1 MLLTVHSFF
10 AIYNAIDA
18 TVKQV
23 VSGERGTVVYT
34 TSDGTRL
41 LRENNT
47 LYSQELATGY
57 QRAID
62 GLWYKKE
69 DFNNDGTLLNP
80 SNIFG
85 KTLSDLNTNRG
96 YFLANDG
103 KWYTQDQLQT
113 EKYVPKSGATGGLTS
128 EQFAATKA
136 GFANYT
142 FDSTQVILSLVNA
155 EKQENPA
162 TEKDAT
168 KERTILANLKEAL
181 PILGDTDLTAK
192 AKALY
197 LADNTANTEA
207 SWTALGT
214 DGQKTWIAKAASE
227 QAKIA
232 VTALLAKNDV
242 TDAHELSKA
251 ATLQDLKTLSLA
263 GLDFAGDSGKN
274 VHRNLSEILT
284 IKGGLT
290 DASKLSDNNI
300 GVVANGT
307 DALVVKLAK
316 DIVGLSSTNY
326 GTVTAGTTTSPFT
339 GFTDYMASAINPKA
353 NVSGT
358 DLFLGSNR
366 AHYTASLDNT
376 GLHLGSGTTEK
387 ATVALINPQNSL
399 NPDSSADGLSVI
411 FTSAN
416 NGGTPVSPTDERDT
430 TKAEEVRTAYDGKIF
445 GNAPLGL
452 LVGTMAEGSSN
463 TMQGST
469 GTGFGVFVGFNNG
482 VVPVTS
488 ASGTA
493 FAQPTIFN
501 GVTATRS
508 ETGNVQNAGGSS
520 AVVFGAFNSISGNG
534 GLAVGTLN
542 RVYGNEGIVVGNTT
556 LANSYSSVGRF
567 GVTMGFNVKAGEW
580 SQQSVVIGSNMQ
592 AVGQGNIILG
602 GGADKFY
609 GAGSGWNDKPDANGV
624 YTQLTNTFDASEVNL
639 DKSGMRFWGDRNIV
653 IGAKNRTEGF
663 NTDFTSSGYTGST
676 GNGGYQRIAD
686 NSVVG
691 TNNTLYDLSK
701 TNSVYGS
708 NNVIASGTN
717 NMVIGSNNRVQAQL
731 GSTTITG
738 AITGRSAAE
747 TAAIAALGNVALDA
761 TTGKPV
767 GLTYGDNNTII
778 GSRNTVAYNT
788 GHNFLAGADNI
799 VEANSMYNFLAGSKN
814 ISGVDLTNSVAVR
827 GAVTNLFGTHPNIS
841 TNSMADAAAIANDL
855 GLVQKFNLSTLL
867 AQSNAQTGMNLLAG
881 SFNIA
886 GVGTSNNVVE
896 GSNVIL
902 RNNVKSTYVLG
913 SHIDA
918 DQSNSVYI
926 GDYSVATTT
935 PLSTTKGKYEGN
947 LSDLPKNGTDAVI
960 TDGVTTTPA
969 VIGLNDLM
977 TAGSTGQTSISINGK
992 TYNFAGVGKTT
1003 GENQRSITNE
1013 VGTITVGRIVQETDA
1028 NGKTYN
1034 KSYGRVIQN
1043 VAPGL
1048 VGANSTDA
1056 INGSQLYAIWDAMES
1071 SVARVVTGLDG
1082 NVVYT
1087 SGKGHRLYSWNN
1099 TLYDSALVDGKFK
1112 QAANGQWY
1120 PVAAFDTQNGNQ
1132 LKTAFSSSS
1141 GFTLGEINQAKIDG
1155 KTLTVT
1161 GKDGATATSDAWL
1174 QEGSNTE
1181 DTTSQVVGADNAVL
1195 SLVNGSQSTTSNIG
1209 LYNVANALSLPNA
1222 GTTTQSQ
1229 QQVAVSKLLLGQN
1242 ASGENLSAYDF
1253 SQATNLKD
1261 LQNLALAGMD
1271 FTGDTLPTDA
1281 ASGDKKTV
1289 HRNLSEA
1296 LTITGGVTNAGDLST
1311 TNNIGVIAS
1320 NNGGSLTLRLAKAL
1334 TGLTSTE
1341 YKTTTTD
1348 GTTTTTITSSG
1359 VTIQGP
1365 TPANG
1370 TAPAPISIT
1379 TSGID
1384 AGNTNITNVKSG
1396 LAANST
1402 TIDNTNS
1409 AYGATLG
1416 DVQKLVN
1423 AAAWDIGQTT
1433 TTTTTGEGGSSTTST
1448 YSSTGTV
1455 NNAERVSFD
1464 AGTGTKV
1471 TLTKTAA
1478 VTSGDNQKPETY
1490 SVVFAVKT
1498 QELERD
1504 PTTGAVTIKSG
1515 GDAGGYATAENIQN
1529 ILDGIN
1535 TSLTSATFG
1544 LADSANGTVTKNLS
1558 KTIQVTGYD
1567 SNITTE
1573 VAKSSTDATAN
1584 DVLKIKLSPTV
1595 TLGDTTTT
1603 GTSGSLVVKNAGAAD
1618 QASAIKLSNGQITF
1632 RSNAMSSGTY
1642 TDYVLSLVSGTNIP
1656 GTTGT
1661 NSARLSFNGNQLATL
1676 KDGIN
1681 FKGDILVLPTGAT
1694 TGSNPFMTALGNG
1707 ISIIGGV
1714 PTTTQESAL
1723 TSGNIAVVSN
1733 GSNTLSLRLTKDLT
1747 GMNSIAFGANAAAN
1761 PYLKISLAQGKNKDG
1776 TANHDSSVLRF
1787 TGINNT
1793 SGVSRIDGIFSDTV
1807 TTSGGVAFATK
1818 GKNEVVTVQELID
1831 ATRQSINNTTASVN
1845 NLYYGITAEHK
1856 TTTGETTS
1864 SVDRSRYVKVL
1875 ATAQDT
1881 VPNQSNFMKILGDDS
1896 ITVDFV
1902 NPSKA
1907 SETDQ
1912 LYSSGDLQISLNKD
1926 LTLGSHNTTGA
1937 NTGGSVTINGSKE
1950 GASINLDGSSHTL
1963 TITSPAENID
1973 GTDYAAST
1981 FTLDGRKGKLVF
1993 GGDETNATFID
2004 FANTT
2009 PVNDLTNHTLQR
2021 IVAGTKQHNAPVAT
2035 MYDGLHFTGNTN
2047 DTVDRLLNS
2056 TLHLVGNATVPGTG
2070 TGNAVQQS
2078 DIDKATTD
2086 KNTYVSVE
2094 SYDTGNKDGADQ
2106 PIMDKRLVI
2115 RLAKELTDL
2124 NTMTLGGQ
2132 SLGDD
2137 KIASKVK
2144 LSTAEAVTVG
2154 ADSNAKTYS
2163 VLKLG
2168 NSTGDPALL
2177 RNLAEGID
2185 DTDAVTVSQL
2195 KNAAWTIGSVSGT
2208 SSSTT
2213 VNNGDVVNFANG
2225 TGTTANVAV
2234 STVDGKDT
2242 YTVKFNID
2250 KGSITSDGTTGVAST
2265 SDGDNKFVDSK
2276 TVVDAITKAVAGAT
2290 QKYTADNKAGDP
2302 PDNVTITRKT
2312 GETIGL
2318 IGGATGILSDN
2329 NIGTVA
2335 NATDGTIA
2343 IKLAKNLTGLESST
2357 YTTTSNSATYTT
2369 VINSR
2374 GIAITPPVAAGV
2386 DVTTKTVSLTDKGL
2400 FNGNNNITGLTSPL
2414 TGLST
2419 VEDQTHVHA
2428 PYGGLSPAFLSTL
2441 RDLGVAG
2448 TKNTETIKAEQA
2460 KLASAATVGDLQNLS
2475 NMPIYFSADNYQD
2488 ELDEDAVVPVKL
2500 GEQLSIETGKFVMKL
2515 KSAADNTYD
2524 ISNYDA
2530 SSADAYNDE
2539 NMAAVVKDGGIL
2551 LGFRNTPIFTGL
2563 RIGTITTNQDGTTTE
2578 NSVAIANTTD
2588 YSQTD
2593 VKPTLKIG
2601 GDKAV
2606 RITNIAT
2613 PTEDS
2618 DAVNKA
2624 YVDLAKATV
2633 TGSGAATVTSTK
2645 NADHSTNYHV
2655 YVDKW
2660 LSYVD
2665 GSGNNLTNV
2674 IKGADNKYYQASA
2687 LTGLV
2692 YHTDTQQWTKENGDP
2707 ISAQPTA
2714 ITSAGAN
2721 LTTFG
2726 TIIPVLNNVGKGQID
2741 DASVQA
2747 INGSQLKQLVTK
2759 LGLSVSNDKTE
2770 ITGTFNSVNAG
2781 GGSTTAPDSVVSAIN
2796 QLTTAVNKGRVYAG
2810 DDYVAAI
2817 GNGETEQNAIKRE
2830 LGERI
2835 NIKGGADS
2843 TTLANLSDGN
2853 IGVIVNSSAD
2863 TLTVKLAKQL
2873 KGLTDITFGTDA
2885 TGDSAA
2891 DKTVVNK
2898 DGITI
2903 TQGTTV
2909 TKFTDNGISAG
2920 GQAITNVQDAI
2931 ANVSEQDI
2939 QNKAL
2944 ALYNAENPDA
2954 QKTTFADIPSA
2965 VKDSYKTRA
2974 TEAFNKT
2981 DVGNMLTASG
2991 DILKQ
2996 ATTLYDLQRVAN
3008 AGLDFVGNN
3017 TGTVVHRPL
3026 SSTLNIIGEGDY
3038 SAITASNPFQ
3048 SAAGNIYIEGSS
3060 NQLIIKLAKNLQN
3073 LNSANFS
3080 TTEDGKTYTTIVNG
3094 KGNTITTKDGD
3105 NQTVATSTSTGTTY
3119 ETLQTVNNGSST
3131 SVVPSAPKVEV
3142 SNKGITITKLKE
3154 DADGNTIYDTN
3165 KTVSLTEDGLNNGG
3179 NRISNV
3185 ADGSADNDVV
3195 TVAQLKAG
3203 TAAATT
3209 KVTGSGAATVT
3220 STTAASDKSTTYN
3233 VHVEKVLSYTD
3244 AAGNKL
3250 VQAANGKY
3258 YKEADIS
3265 GKVYD
3270 SSTNTWKNANGSA
3283 LASQPAEVQVAT
3295 TAKLA
3300 NGADGKAPVL
3310 SNVSAGAITSDSTDA
3325 INGGQLYSLE
3335 KDVLGFKEG
3344 TGNDANKLVK
3354 PTFTA
3359 VTAGG
3364 TGTTANTTA
3373 PTTIVGAI
3381 EQLTTAANKGRV
3393 YAGDLLVKDTS
3404 DTADRQN
3411 TFTRQLGET
3420 LNIKGGVT
3428 DPAKLSDSNIGV
3440 VSNGVDTLTVK
3451 LAKELKDLTSAQFVK
3466 VDNAGNTYT
3475 TTTSGDGTTI
3485 EQISQDGNKTTAV
3498 SNSQGTTYETL
3509 TKVTQGGTTVYQPN
3523 GPKTTVTNGGITI
3536 TPKKADGSYD
3546 SDKAVS
3552 LTENGLN
3559 NGGNVIT
3566 GIKSAVESTKVHA
3579 PAGTPANNMDS
3590 DGNLINPTFA
3600 QRLEAAAAGDTADSA
3615 VNVKDLYQVS
3625 QNATTAAAAAK
3636 TVVKGA
3642 GAAVVSKATGAQ
3654 GQDIYEV
3661 KVEQPVTYVDAQNN
3675 KLVKGADNK
3684 WHKEDDLKG
3693 MAYVPGATPGSGV
3706 WMKVDENG
3714 ALVAVPADQAP
3725 QEVTPAAMKL
3735 VNADG
3740 KTTTATTL
3748 GNVASAIGGNSS
3760 DGSFI
3765 TNLNKVGTTGE
3776 GAIDGNTAVTTQDL
3790 KNLADSG
3797 FKLQTN
3803 SGTAQTIKLGDTV
3816 QVVNGANTKVSAITS
3831 ANGVH
3836 TYSINVDGLPMA
3848 FKDANGNA
3856 LVKVG
3861 NNFYKASD
3869 IGTDGKLKDNAQVA
3883 TPTEVTL
3890 LDKDGAPTAQ
3900 KLGGIQS
3907 SVNDVTALNDPSN
3920 ANSGAKDNATF
3931 ADKLATAAAND
3942 KLKNSAVN
3950 VSDLNEVSKAAANA
3964 QATADKGFNVKTS
3977 ADGGVVNNSG
3987 IAASGDNIKPGN
3999 TLEFVAGENVT
4010 LDQSEGKIKISTNDQ
4025 NIVNNTQLPIAYVT
4039 DVTTKGADGKDVITP
4054 TKVYKG
4060 ADGHFYTD
4068 KDLAQRISA
4077 DGKLNGQAL
4086 TAEQSAARFDAN
4098 KVYTAIQNANGM
4110 VDKTSVLSNVGDG
4123 RIAHGSKEAINGGQ
4137 LFDLQEYL
4145 GVTVI
4150 NNDTHVDNSTTTV
4163 NQLNPVEIKEYSY
4176 VTNTTQEKATT
4187 IRVPLD
4193 ENNKPY
4199 LKTYNVNN
4207 NGEYITNN
4215 IYSAVRNINE
4225 QGTKYFHVNAGQEIP
4240 EAQISNSDDSS
4251 ASASHSTAIGYQ
4263 SSVGSGADNSLA
4275 VGTRNEVGKDASDA
4289 VAVGSAAT
4297 VIQGSDS
4304 AIAIGNGGTVAGSN
4318 TISIGTEHIVTG
4330 DNSGAIG
4337 DPTTINAKS
4346 SYSVGNN
4353 NSIGDEAVIDE
4364 IEKAIKE
4371 RKELKRPD
4379 PLPALEANPTDE
4391 QLKAYQVK
4399 LAKYQT
4405 DLADY
4410 LKKKEELATK
4420 IKDLSAQVTTEN
4432 VMAMGNEIKVGAKA
4446 NNAVAVGTKV
4456 TIDAEA
4462 SDAVAMGTSA
4472 HVKASN
4478 GVAIGNNALAEAK
4491 NGVAIGYN
4499 AKSVTENSIALGANA
4514 EAKQTLEQLQNAVPW
4529 GNLANVRGYG
4539 KEVIGEV
4546 SVGRTTEDGKQEV
4559 RRITNVAAGSAPTDA
4574 VNVSQLYG
4582 LGADMS
4588 KQLGRLNQRV
4598 GKLARD
4604 LEGVG
4609 ATSAAMASLPQAYI
4623 PGKSLVAVS
4632 VGSHKSAQAVAVGVS
4647 RISDNGKI
4655 ILKLNAGHNTVGD
4668 TSVGAG
4674 VGFQF

>member
-1 MLLTVHSFF
+1 M
-10 AIYNAIDA
+10 
-18 TVKQV
+18 
-23 VSGERGTVVYT
+23 
-34 TSDGTRL
+34 
-41 LRENNT
+41 
-47 LYSQELATGY
+47 
-57 QRAID
+57 
-62 GLWYKKE
+62 
-69 DFNNDGTLLNP
+69 
-80 SNIFG
+80 
-85 KTLSDLNTNRG
+85 
-96 YFLANDG
+96 
-103 KWYTQDQLQT
+103 
-113 EKYVPKSGATGGLTS
+113 
-128 EQFAATKA
+128 
-136 GFANYT
+136 
-142 FDSTQVILSLVNA
+142 
-155 EKQENPA
+155 
-162 TEKDAT
+162 
-168 KERTILANLKEAL
+168 
-181 PILGDTDLTAK
+181 
-192 AKALY
+192 
-197 LADNTANTEA
+197 
-207 SWTALGT
+207 
-214 DGQKTWIAKAASE
+214 
-227 QAKIA
+227 
-232 VTALLAKNDV
+232 
-242 TDAHELSKA
+242 
-251 ATLQDLKTLSLA
+251 
-263 GLDFAGDSGKN
+263 
-274 VHRNLSEILT
+274 
-284 IKGGLT
+284 
-290 DASKLSDNNI
+290 
-300 GVVANGT
+300 
-307 DALVVKLAK
+307 
-316 DIVGLSSTNY
+316 
-326 GTVTAGTTTSPFT
+326 
-339 GFTDYMASAINPKA
+339 
-353 NVSGT
+353 
-358 DLFLGSNR
+358 
-366 AHYTASLDNT
+366 
-376 GLHLGSGTTEK
+376 
-387 ATVALINPQNSL
+387 
-399 NPDSSADGLSVI
+399 
-411 FTSAN
+411 
-416 NGGTPVSPTDERDT
+416 
-430 TKAEEVRTAYDGKIF
+430 
-445 GNAPLGL
+445 
-452 LVGTMAEGSSN
+452 
-463 TMQGST
+463 
-469 GTGFGVFVGFNNG
+469 
-482 VVPVTS
+482 
-488 ASGTA
+488 
-493 FAQPTIFN
+493 
-501 GVTATRS
+501 
-508 ETGNVQNAGGSS
+508 
-520 AVVFGAFNSISGNG
+520 
-534 GLAVGTLN
+534 
-542 RVYGNEGIVVGNTT
+542 
-556 LANSYSSVGRF
+556 
-567 GVTMGFNVKAGEW
+567 
-580 SQQSVVIGSNMQ
+580 
-592 AVGQGNIILG
+592 
-602 GGADKFY
+602 
-609 GAGSGWNDKPDANGV
+609 
-624 YTQLTNTFDASEVNL
+624 
-639 DKSGMRFWGDRNIV
+639 
-653 IGAKNRTEGF
+653 
-663 NTDFTSSGYTGST
+663 
-676 GNGGYQRIAD
+676 
-686 NSVVG
+686 
-691 TNNTLYDLSK
+691 
-701 TNSVYGS
+701 
-708 NNVIASGTN
+708 
-717 NMVIGSNNRVQAQL
+717 
-731 GSTTITG
+731 
-738 AITGRSAAE
+738 
-747 TAAIAALGNVALDA
+747 
-761 TTGKPV
+761 
-767 GLTYGDNNTII
+767 
-778 GSRNTVAYNT
+778 
-788 GHNFLAGADNI
+788 AGADNI

-855 GLVQKFNLSTLL
+855 GLVQRFKLSDLL
-867 AQSNAQTGMNLLAG
+867 AAQNAQTGMNLLAG

-1087 SGKGHRLYSWNN
+1087 SGEGHRLYSWNN

-1161 GKDGATATSDAWL
+1161 GKEGVIATSDAWL
-1174 QEGSNTE
+1174 QEGSNTK

-1195 SLVNGSQSTTSNIG
+1195 SLVNGSQSTTSNIE

-1229 QQVAVSKLLLGQN
+1229 QQEAVSNLLKGLD
-1242 ASGENLSAYDF
+1242 ASGTTLSPYDF

-1384 AGNTNITNVKSG
+1384 TGNTNITNVKSG

-1409 AYGATLG
+1409 SYGATLG

-1433 TTTTTGEGGSSTTST
+1433 TTTSGAAGSSTTTST
-1448 YSSTGTV
+1448 YTSKGQV

-1478 VTSGDNQKPETY
+1478 TTAPSAAPETY
-1490 SVVFAVKT
+1490 SVVFA
-1498 QELERD
+1498 
-1504 PTTGAVTIKSG
+1504 IKSASLTRDRSTGVVSIAEG
-1515 GDAGGYATAENIQN
+1515 GDADGYATASNVASIFNE
-1529 ILDGIN
+1529 IN
-1535 TSLTSATFG
+1535 TNVTSAKFG
-1544 LADSANGTVTKNLS
+1544 LADSSDGKVEKLLNN
-1558 KTIQVTGYD
+1558 TIQITGFD
-1567 SNITTE
+1567 NNIST
-1573 VAKSSTDATAN
+1573 VAAKSNDTASAN
-1584 DVLKIKLSPTV
+1584 DVLKIKLNPSV
-1595 TLGDTTTT
+1595 ILGDTATD
-1603 GTSGSLVVKNAGAAD
+1603 GTAGSLVVKNAGAAD
-1618 QASAIKLSNGQITF
+1618 QASAIKLFNGQITF
-1632 RSNAMSSGTY
+1632 KSNAMSSGTY
-1642 TDYVLSLVSGTNIP
+1642 TDYVLSLVSGTKIP

-1676 KDGIN
+1676 TDGIA
-1681 FKGDILVLPTGAT
+1681 FSGDQPL
-1694 TGSNPFMTALGNG
+1694 
-1707 ISIIGGV
+1707 
-1714 PTTTQESAL
+1714 TTTNEFTAALNNKVKIEGGYIKKGQTIDDDLTTTNIGVISNGTDQLSIRLAKDLTHMTSAEFTGNAGTYL
-1723 TSGNIAVVSN
+1723 SGETSINYTPSVKLSVVQGIANNANNGTSVLYLSGPSVSN
-1733 GSNTLSLRLTKDLT
+1733 GDGSSTPSL
-1747 GMNSIAFGANAAAN
+1747 
-1761 PYLKISLAQGKNKDG
+1761 
-1776 TANHDSSVLRF
+1776 V
-1787 TGINNT
+1787 
-1793 SGVSRIDGIFSDTV
+1793 RIDGVFTDHINDNGTFT
-1807 TTSGGVAFATK
+1807 TK
-1818 GKNEVVTVQELID
+1818 GDNEVVTVGELKNITVARD
-1831 ATRQSINNTTASVN
+1831 NANTVAMQ
-1845 NLYYGITAEHK
+1845 NLYYGFR
-1856 TTTGETTS
+1856 TGGS
-1864 SVDRSRYVKVL
+1864 GSYKYASRNLLGSKDDATLPDASFFVPIKGDSGNNIQVSISGSNSTDPKQTNSELTIGLNKDVKL
-1875 ATAQDT
+1875 GNNTQGSAGSLTIDGD
-1881 VPNQSNFMKILGDDS
+1881 NSNES
-1896 ITVDFV
+1896 
-1902 NPSKA
+1902 
-1907 SETDQ
+1907 
-1912 LYSSGDLQISLNKD
+1912 ISLNGAQH
-1926 LTLGSHNTTGA
+1926 TLVIKA
-1937 NTGGSVTINGSKE
+1937 PQEIIDEGGTSVTYP
-1950 GASINLDGSSHTL
+1950 SS
-1963 TITSPAENID
+1963 E
-1973 GTDYAAST
+1973 
-1981 FTLDGRKGKLVF
+1981 FTLDGRKGKLTF
-1993 GGDETNATFID
+1993 GGDPNTATFID

-2009 PVNDLTNHTLQR
+2009 PANDLSGTELKR
-2021 IVAGTKQHNAPVAT
+2021 IVVGTATNNAPVAT
-2035 MYDGLHFTGNTN
+2035 MKDGLKFTGNNN
-2047 DTVDRLLNS
+2047 DTVSRLLNS
-2056 TLHLVGNATVPGTG
+2056 TLHLVGNATVTG
-2070 TGNAVQQS
+2070 TGADHAVQQS

-2094 SYDTGNKDGADQ
+2094 SYDTGNKDDANQ

-2137 KIASKVK
+2137 KTASKVK

-2154 ADSNAKTYS
+2154 VDSNAKTYS

-2168 NSTGDPALL
+2168 DDNNNPALL

-2195 KNAAWTIGSVSGT
+2195 KNAAWTIGTVSGNNT
-2208 SSSTT
+2208 PSTT

-2225 TGTTANVAV
+2225 TGTTANVTV
-2234 STVDGKDT
+2234 STAADGKDT
-2242 YTVKFNID
+2242 YTVKFNINT
-2250 KGSITSDGTTGVAST
+2250 GSITSNSSTGAAETTDASNT
-2265 SDGDNKFVDSK
+2265 FVDSK
-2276 TVVDAITKAVAGAT
+2276 TIVNAINKAVAGAT

-2302 PDNVTITRKT
+2302 LANVTVTRKT

-2357 YTTTSNSATYTT
+2357 YTTTSNGATYTT

-2419 VEDQTHVHA
+2419 VADTTHVHA

-2441 RDLGVAG
+2441 RNLGVEG
-2448 TKNTETIKAEQA
+2448 NNKDNDTIKAEQA
-2460 KLASAATVGDLQNLS
+2460 QLASAATVGDLQNLS

-2488 ELDEDAVVPVKL
+2488 TLDTTAPIKL
-2500 GEQLSIETGKFVMKL
+2500 GEQLSIETGKFVMTL
-2515 KSAADNTYD
+2515 KSAAENTYD
-2524 ISNYDA
+2524 ISDYDA

-2539 NMAAVVKDGGIL
+2539 NMAAVVRDGGIL
-2551 LGFRNTPIFTGL
+2551 LGFRNKPIFTGL
-2563 RIGTITTNQDGTTTE
+2563 RIGTITTNQNGTTTE

-2588 YSQTD
+2588 YNQTD

-2613 PTEDS
+2613 PTADS

-2633 TGSGAATVTSTK
+2633 TGSGAATVTSTQ

-2665 GSGNNLTNV
+2665 GSRNNLTNV

-2687 LTGLV
+2687 LAGLK
-2692 YHTDTQQWTKENGDP
+2692 YNTTTQQWTKENGDP

-2714 ITSAGAN
+2714 ITSAVAN

-2726 TIIPVLNNVGKGQID
+2726 TITPVLNNVGKGQID
-2741 DASVQA
+2741 ESSVQA
-2747 INGSQLKQLVTK
+2747 INGSQLKQLVNK
-2759 LGLSVSNDKTE
+2759 LGLSVNDNKTE

-2781 GGSTTAPDSVVSAIN
+2781 NSSTAPDSVVNAIN

-2810 DDYVAAI
+2810 DDYKAAT
-2817 GNGETEQNAIKRE
+2817 GNDDTEQNAIKRE

-2835 NIKGGADS
+2835 NIKGGVTD
-2843 TTLANLSDGN
+2843 TTNLSDGN
-2853 IGVIVNSSAD
+2853 IGVIANSSSD
-2863 TLTVKLAKQL
+2863 TLTVKLAKQI

-2885 TGDSAA
+2885 TSSSAA

-2920 GQAITNVQDAI
+2920 GQAITNVKDAI
-2931 ANVSEQDI
+2931 AHISEQDI

-2944 ALYNAENPDA
+2944 ALYNADNPDA

-2965 VKDSYKTRA
+2965 VRDSYKTKA

-2981 DVGNMLTASG
+2981 VVGNMLTASG
-2991 DILKQ
+2991 DVLKQ
-2996 ATTLYDLQRVAN
+2996 ATTLHDLQLVAN

-3017 TGTVVHRPL
+3017 SGTVVHRPL

-3080 TTEDGKTYTTIVNG
+3080 TIEDGKTYTTIVNG

-3105 NQTVATSTSTGTTY
+3105 NQTVATSTSTGMTY
-3119 ETLQTVNNGSST
+3119 ETLQTFTDGNNV

-3142 SNKGITITKLKE
+3142 SNKGITITKLVESGK
-3154 DADGNTIYDTN
+3154 DDNDGKKDSYDSN
-3165 KTVSLTEDGLNNGG
+3165 NTVSLTESGLNNGG
-3179 NRISNV
+3179 NKISNV
-3185 ADGSADNDVV
+3185 ADGSADNDVA

-3203 TAAATT
+3203 TAATT

-3220 STTAASDKSTTYN
+3220 STTAAGDNSKTYN

-3244 AAGNKL
+3244 ANGNEL
-3250 VQAANGKY
+3250 VQAPNGKY
-3258 YKEADIS
+3258 YKATDIN
-3265 GKVYD
+3265 GLVYD
-3270 SSTNTWKNANGSA
+3270 GTTWKNADGST
-3283 LASQPAEVQVAT
+3283 LTNQPTEVQAAT

-3310 SNVSAGAITSDSTDA
+3310 SNVSAGAITNTSTDA
-3325 INGGQLYSLE
+3325 INGSQLYNLE
-3335 KDVLGFKEG
+3335 KDVLGFKED
-3344 TGNDANKLVK
+3344 TNNSNQLVK

-3359 VTAGG
+3359 VTAGS

-3393 YAGDLLVKDTS
+3393 YAGDALVKDTS
-3404 DTADRQN
+3404 DTADLQN
-3411 TFTRQLGET
+3411 AFTRQLGET

-3428 DPAKLSDSNIGV
+3428 DPAKLSDGNIGV
-3440 VSNGVDTLTVK
+3440 VSNGVDALTVK
-3451 LAKELKDLTSAQFVK
+3451 LAKELTNLTSAQFIHTETK
-3466 VDNAGNTYT
+3466 DGKTITHT
-3475 TTTSGDGTTI
+3475 TTTTGDGTTI
-3485 EQISQDGNKTTAV
+3485 TTTDADGNKTTSTAT
-3498 SNSQGTTYETL
+3498 STGTTYA
-3509 TKVTQGGTTVYQPN
+3509 VTDKNDKAT
-3523 GPKTTVTNGGITI
+3523 GPKTEVTNGGITI
-3536 TPKKADGSYD
+3536 TPVKDGSYD
-3546 SDKAVS
+3546 TSKTVS

-3559 NGGNVIT
+3559 NGGNKIT
-3566 GIKSAVESTKVHA
+3566 NVADGAISDNSTDVVTGKQLYNVQ
-3579 PAGTPANNMDS
+3579 NK
-3590 DGNLINPTFA
+3590 
-3600 QRLEAAAAGDTADSA
+3600 AAADAKAARTQVTGSGGAIVTKQTSA
-3615 VNVKDLYQVS
+3615 S
-3625 QNATTAAAAAK
+3625 
-3636 TVVKGA
+3636 
-3642 GAAVVSKATGAQ
+3642 
-3654 GQDIYEV
+3654 GQDTYNV
-3661 KVEQPVTYVDAQNN
+3661 HVDQPAVYVDAQGN
-3675 KLVKGADNK
+3675 KLVKGADGK

-3714 ALVAVPADQAP
+3714 ALVAVSADQAP
-3725 QEVTPAAMKL
+3725 QEATPTAMKL

-3740 KTTTATTL
+3740 TTTKATTL
-3748 GNVASAIGGNSS
+3748 GNIASAIGGNSS

-3765 TNLNKVGTTGE
+3765 TNLNKVGTTGD

-3803 SGTAQTIKLGDTV
+3803 NGTAQTIKLGDTI
-3816 QVVNGANTKVSAITS
+3816 QVVDGANTKVSAITS
-3831 ANGVH
+3831 KDGVH

-3848 FKDANGNA
+3848 FKDASGNT

-3861 NNFYKASD
+3861 DNFYKASD

-3890 LDKDGAPTAQ
+3890 LDKDGKPTAQ

-3931 ADKLATAAAND
+3931 ADKLATAAANVN
-3942 KLKNSAVN
+3942 LKNSAVN
-3950 VSDLNEVSKAAANA
+3950 VSDLNEVSARAEAANQAAANA

-4010 LDQSEGKIKISTNDQ
+4010 LDQSAGKIKISTNDQ

-4039 DVTTKGADGKDVITP
+4039 DVTTKGADGKDIVTP

-4060 ADGHFYTD
+4060 ADGKFYTD
-4068 KDLAQRISA
+4068 KTLAQRISA
-4077 DGKLNGQAL
+4077 DGKLNGQEL

-4098 KVYTAIQNANGM
+4098 KVYTAIQNANGT
-4110 VDKTSVLSNVGDG
+4110 VDKASVLSNVADG

-4163 NQLNPVEIKEYSY
+4163 NQLNPVEVKEYSY

-4193 ENNKPY
+4193 EKNKPY

-4225 QGTKYFHVNAGQEIP
+4225 QGTKYFHVNAGQDIP

-4251 ASASHSTAIGYQ
+4251 ASASYSTAIGYQ
-4263 SSVGSGADNSLA
+4263 SSVSSGANHSLA
-4275 VGTRNEVGKDASDA
+4275 VGTQNEVGKDASDA
-4289 VAVGSAAT
+4289 VAIGSSAT
-4297 VIQGSDS
+4297 VIQDSDN
-4304 AIAIGNGGTVAGSN
+4304 AIAISKDGTVAGNN
-4318 TISIGTEHIVTG
+4318 TISVGTGHVVAG

-4337 DPTTINAKS
+4337 DPTKINAKS

-4456 TIDAEA
+4456 TIAAEA

-4478 GVAIGNNALAEAK
+4478 GVAIGNSATAEAK

-4499 AKSVTENSIALGANA
+4499 AKAVTENSIALGANA
-4514 EAKQTLEQLQNAVPW
+4514 EAKQTLEQLQSAVPW
-4529 GNLANVRGYG
+4529 GNLANIRGYG
-4539 KEVIGEV
+4539 NEVIGEV

-4582 LGADMS
+4582 LGSDMS

-4604 LEGVG
+4604 LEGIG